1 LDIPA
6 WLAPSTHLVAPPL
19 LPPLAPSQSVQSARK
34 HFKGHHLDIL
44 IYWLRCHRCLPTW
57 SAAFTLALTLACW
70 LVGLLARW
78 LVAFLTLR
86 LVAAS
91 VADAWQ

>member
-1 LDIPA
+1 VGGGRG
-6 WLAPSTHLVAPPL
+6 SV
-19 LPPLAPSQSVQSARK
+19 PPLAPSQSVQSARK